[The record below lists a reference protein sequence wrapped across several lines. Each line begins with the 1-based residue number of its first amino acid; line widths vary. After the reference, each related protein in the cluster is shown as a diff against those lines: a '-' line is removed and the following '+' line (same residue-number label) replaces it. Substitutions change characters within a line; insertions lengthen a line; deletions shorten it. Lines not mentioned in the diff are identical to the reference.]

1 MGALRKALWWVGTP
15 LVVVAA
21 GVGAAWLWSDADT
34 SLSTTLGLAQRPLP
48 AGQRFEASGVTG
60 SLRQGGHITRL
71 HWQKEGW
78 SVEAQDIALT
88 WTWRALLDGAL
99 HIDRLSI
106 GQLHI
111 EDQRPAT
118 PKPASPPPDDL
129 RLPVQMDVQW
139 SVGQLQW
146 TGSTKLTA
154 NGLSGRYVF
163 DSYKHR
169 LIAGQGQISSGNY
182 AFSADL
188 EATAPL
194 KLKAQL
200 DGKVQTVLPGR
211 KDPIDIAAHASVAGN
226 LAGQDAALEVLAAL
240 TPPATVKSN
249 QTSPKTA
256 AQRKSISQAMQAQ
269 ATARIQPW
277 KLQPVVQ
284 AEAHWQ
290 ALDLAALWIEAP
302 QTQLSG
308 DAAVTPEGE
317 GWKTTIQTKNTL
329 AGPWN
334 QQRLPLEQLDAR
346 LVYTHGA
353 WSVESLQARGA
364 QGRIDAH
371 ASTAAGKPTEGWQ
384 GQATV
389 LNLNPAALDTRLA
402 AAALGGEL
410 SARQADG
417 GIRFKL
423 QLNDAKPAA
432 TSKTTQIVGI
442 RLQSLEAQGLWK
454 APVLQID
461 ALALQTDDAQLSG
474 KLSLNTTDLSAKG
487 DWALRLPG
495 TEGTARFQMAKTQ
508 GDGELRLQTHDA
520 ALTHRWL
527 ARLPGVSRDMAGAK
541 VVGDA
546 ALDARWT
553 GGWHDQ
559 GKAISITAKLRAP
572 HLDWTAAGATDSS
585 TWRLRNAQTDLTGSP
600 AALVIT
606 SETLAERGTQRY
618 RLEAKAQGGRRDDG
632 AWRGQLDTAGL
643 TMQDTSRSGV
653 WTLRLKDSVSALW
666 RQSGSSKTLE
676 SSAGSVLLTG
686 PVPGTAV
693 VAWQA
698 ARWTQT
704 DMGGKVRS
712 QWATQG
718 RISDLPMAWLEP
730 FSPTPWADMGLKG
743 DVVLGGEWDASSQDS
758 LRLRARVERVR
769 GDLQIRPDEDA
780 APVQAGLKLARLDIT
795 TVDDQLT
802 ASLRWDSERAGQAQ
816 ADFST
821 RLQQQESGW
830 TWPQDAPLAGQ
841 FKAKL
846 PPVGAWSVL
855 APPGWRLRGTLDA
868 DATLSGTRSRPLWR
882 GQLSARN
889 LAMRSVVDGIDFSGG
904 TLRTRLDGERLEI
917 EEFSFQGAGGA
928 SGGKVTAQGFV
939 QWQDAGPTDT
949 DKSALSRLRMELNAT
964 ATSLRISARSDRRL
978 VLSGKLSTKL
988 EASKL
993 IIRGKLKADQALFVL
1008 PEDTT
1013 PRLGDDVVVRKA
1025 PVIDKSAGAGTAT
1038 KAASAPGTK
1047 DARLQPDLLI
1057 TLDLGQDFQVRGAGV
1072 DTLLGGSLELRN
1084 VDNSMQPRL
1093 NGTLRTAL
1101 GTYKA
1106 YGQQL
1111 DIEEGVIRFTGA
1123 YDNPS
1128 LDVLAI
1134 RPNLTQRVG
1143 VQISGTAQLP
1153 VIRLYAE
1160 PDLPDSEKLAW
1171 LLLGRSGANGGAEAA
1186 MLQQAALA
1194 LLGSKGG
1201 GSGNFAN
1208 AFGLDEVSLRGG
1220 SDGTSGNGTT
1230 ANGATGATV
1239 TLGKRLSRDFYVAY
1253 ERSLAGTV
1261 GTLSIFYDLSRRF
1274 TLRAQTGEQSA
1285 VDLIF
1290 TLRYD

>member
-1 MGALRKALWWVGTP
+1 MGALRTALWCVGTP
-15 LVVVAA
+15 LVLAAA
-21 GVGAAWLWSDADT
+21 GVGTAWLWSDADT
-34 SLSTTLGLAQRPLP
+34 SLATTLAFAQQSLP
-48 AGQRFEASGVTG
+48 TGHRLETNGVTG

-71 HWQKEGW
+71 YWQKDGL

-88 WTWRALLDGAL
+88 WNWRALFDGAL
-99 HIDRLSI
+99 HIDRLNI

-111 EDQRPAT
+111 DDQRPAV
-118 PKPASPPPDDL
+118 PGPASPPPDDL

-146 TGSTKLTA
+146 TGSTVLTA
-154 NGLSGRYVF
+154 NTLSGHYIF
-163 DSYKHR
+163 DSDKHR
-169 LIAGQGQISSGNY
+169 LIGGQGQISSGKY

-188 EATAPL
+188 EASAPL
-194 KLKAQL
+194 RMTAQL
-200 DGKVQTVLPGR
+200 DGAVQTAIPGR
-211 KDPIDIAAHASVAGN
+211 KDPIDIAAHASVAGT
-226 LAGQDAALEVLAAL
+226 LAGQEASLDVQAALIPSAA
-240 TPPATVKSN
+240 TQTQGAVKGAS
-249 QTSPKTA
+249 
-256 AQRKSISQAMQAQ
+256 QRKSISQAMQAQ
-269 ATARIQPW
+269 TTARIQPW

-284 AEAHWQ
+284 AQAHWQ
-290 ALDLAALWIEAP
+290 ALDLATLWAEAP

-308 DAAVTPEGE
+308 DAAVTPEGA
-317 GWKTTIQTKNTL
+317 GWKTSVQAKNGL

-334 QQRLPLEQLDAR
+334 QKRLPLQQLDAR
-346 LVYTHGA
+346 LTYLGGG
-353 WSVESLQARGA
+353 WSVDSLQARGA
-364 QGRIDAH
+364 QGRVDAH
-371 ASTAAGKPTEGWQ
+371 ASAAAGQTSTGWI

-389 LNLNPAALDTRLA
+389 VGLNPAALDTRLA

-410 SARQADG
+410 SAAQTEG
-417 GIRFKL
+417 GVRFKL
-423 QLNDAKPAA
+423 HLNDAKPAA
-432 TSKTTQIVGI
+432 TNKATQTAGI
-442 RLQSLEAQGLWK
+442 RVQSLDAQGLWK

-461 ALALQTDDAQLSG
+461 ALALQTDDAQLNG
-474 KLSLNTTDLSAKG
+474 KLTVNTTDLSAQG

-495 TEGTARFQMAKTQ
+495 TQGTARFKMAQKQ
-508 GDGELRLQTHDA
+508 GDGELRLQTSDA

-527 ARLPGVSRDMAGAK
+527 ARLPGVSSDLAGAK
-541 VVGDA
+541 VAGEAV
-546 ALDARWT
+546 LDVRWT

-559 GKAISITAKLRAP
+559 GKAVAITAKLRSP
-572 HLDWTAAGATDSS
+572 RLDWTAAGATDSS
-585 TWRLRNAQTDLTGSP
+585 TWRLRDAQIDLTGSP
-600 AALVIT
+600 AALALT
-606 SETLAERGTQRY
+606 SKTQAERGTQRFS
-618 RLEAKAQGGRRDDG
+618 LEAKGQGGQTADG
-632 AWRGQLDTAGL
+632 GWRGQLDTAGL
-643 TMQDTSRSGV
+643 TLQDTSRSGV
-653 WTLRLKDSVSALW
+653 WTLRLADKVTALW
-666 RQSGSSKTLE
+666 KQSGNSKSLE
-676 SSAGSVLLTG
+676 SSAGSVVLTG
-686 PVPGTAV
+686 SVPGTAV

-698 ARWTQT
+698 ARWSQT
-704 DMGGKVRS
+704 DLGGKVRS
-712 QWATQG
+712 QWTTQG

-730 FSPTPWADMGLKG
+730 FSPTPWADIGLKG
-743 DVVLGGEWDASSQDS
+743 DVVLGGDWDASSQDS
-758 LRLRARVERVR
+758 LRLRARVERIR

-780 APVQAGLKLARLDIT
+780 ASVQAGLREARLEINTVGDQIT
-795 TVDDQLT
+795 ANL
-802 ASLRWDSERAGQAQ
+802 LWDSARAGQAQ
-816 ADFST
+816 ANVST
-821 RLQQQESGW
+821 RLQHLESGW
-830 TWPQDAPLAGQ
+830 TWPQDAPLSGQ

-868 DATLSGTRSRPLWR
+868 DATLSGTRGRPLWR
-882 GQLSARN
+882 GQLGARN

-917 EEFSFQGAGGA
+917 EELSFLGAGGA
-928 SGGKVTAQGFV
+928 VGGQLKAQGFV
-939 QWQDAGPTDT
+939 QWQDADPADT
-949 DKSALSRLRMELNAT
+949 DSNPLARLRMEINAT
-964 ATSLRISARSDRRL
+964 AAGLRISARSDRRL
-978 VLSGKLSTKL
+978 ALSGQLSAKL

-993 IIRGKLKADQALFVL
+993 TIRGKLKADQALFVL
-1008 PEDTT
+1008 PENTT

-1025 PVIDKSAGAGTAT
+1025 PAAD
-1038 KAASAPGTK
+1038 KAAVAGLPTKPATAPKPSGS
-1047 DARLQPDLLI
+1047 RLQPDLLI
-1057 TLDLGQDFQVRGAGV
+1057 TLDLGQDFLVRGAGLV
-1072 DTLLGGSLELRN
+1072 TLLEGSLELRN
-1084 VDNSMQPRL
+1084 VANSLQPRL
-1093 NGTLRTAL
+1093 NGTLRTAQ

-1111 DIEEGVIRFTGA
+1111 DIEEGVMRFTGA

-1128 LDVLAI
+1128 LDILAI

-1153 VIRLYAE
+1153 VVRLYAE

-1201 GSGNFAN
+1201 GSGNFAD
-1208 AFGLDEVSLRGG
+1208 AFGLDEVSLRGS
-1220 SDGTSGNGTT
+1220 SDGTT
-1230 ANGATGATV
+1230 AASGATGATV